1 VSCHDEGQLLAE
13 RPAVSV
19 ALVGSPNAGKTTL
32 FNQLCGVRAKTANYP
47 GVTVSRRESALR
59 VGDRTLSLVD
69 LPGTYSLT
77 PVSPD
82 EQVVL
87 DSLHGDLEGVEPP
100 DALLVVADATTL
112 QRSLLLVADVLALGR
127 PTALVLTMIDEVTAR
142 GGTLDLERLSLA
154 LGIPVMGIVGHR
166 GVGLD
171 AVRSSLEAPESWPR
185 PVLTPP
191 GSGAARAAWVDS
203 VLTSSVSQLEVDRRT
218 QRIDSVL
225 LHPVLGTLVFLL
237 AMLAVFQAV
246 FTLAVPAMDALD
258 SLFAGLAERVNDNI
272 GGTFGSFLADGIVG
286 GVGGVLVF
294 LPQITLLFLL
304 LALLEKVGYLARAAF
319 LADRVMGRFGLEGRS
334 FVAMLSAFAC
344 AIPGIMSTRTIPSER
359 RRLATMMAA
368 PLMTCSA
375 RLPVYTLL
383 IAAFIP
389 DEPLL
394 GPLGAQGLT
403 MFGLYLLGAVSG
415 LVYAAILSATALRT
429 PSVPVL
435 MELPPYRMPT
445 MRSVLLYVW
454 DGAWAFVRKA
464 GTIILAT
471 TAVLWI
477 LLNVPAVAPP
487 EGMTDAEAASYQ
499 MEHSVAG
506 RIGTAMEPVFAPL
519 GFNWQINVAVISSL
533 AAREVFVST
542 LAITTASESE
552 DALPE
557 RLADLREP
565 DGELVFTPPTV
576 AAILVFFVYAL
587 QCFATLA
594 VLRRESN
601 SWKWPMFAFGSMFT
615 IAYVMALLAHT
626 IVAGVT

>member
-1 VSCHDEGQLLAE
+1 M
-13 RPAVSV
+13 
-19 ALVGSPNAGKTTL
+19 
-32 FNQLCGVRAKTANYP
+32 
-47 GVTVSRRESALR
+47 
-59 VGDRTLSLVD
+59 VD

-100 DALLVVADATTL
+100 DALLIVADATTL

-127 PTALVLTMIDEVTAR
+127 PTALVLTMIDEVTVR
-142 GGTLDLERLSLA
+142 GGSLDLERLSLA
-154 LGIPVMGIVGHR
+154 LGIPVLGIVGHR

-191 GSGAARAAWVDS
+191 ESGVERGGMGRFGAGLVGVAAGGRPPHAAHRCGAPAPGARHRRVRARDAGGVPGGLHS
-203 VLTSSVSQLEVDRRT
+203 GRAGHGRAGVVVRLARRT
-218 QRIDSVL
+218 R
-225 LHPVLGTLVFLL
+225 
-237 AMLAVFQAV
+237 
-246 FTLAVPAMDALD
+246 
-258 SLFAGLAERVNDNI
+258 ERQHRRPL
-272 GGTFGSFLADGIVG
+272 GSFLADGIIG

-415 LVYAAILSATALRT
+415 LVYAAILNATALRT

-471 TAVLWI
+471 TAVLWV
-477 LLNVPAVAPP
+477 LVERARGDAAGGHERCRGRQLPDGAQR
-487 EGMTDAEAASYQ
+487 GGTDRHRDGARLRTARDSTGRSTSRSSAASRR
-499 MEHSVAG
+499 A
-506 RIGTAMEPVFAPL
+506 R
-519 GFNWQINVAVISSL
+519 SS
-533 AAREVFVST
+533 
-542 LAITTASESE
+542 
-552 DALPE
+552 
-557 RLADLREP
+557 
-565 DGELVFTPPTV
+565 
-576 AAILVFFVYAL
+576 
-587 QCFATLA
+587 
-594 VLRRESN
+594 
-601 SWKWPMFAFGSMFT
+601 
-615 IAYVMALLAHT
+615 
-626 IVAGVT
+626 